1 MKLSWTLVAY
11 TVKKI
16 SLYLRKSSGSV
27 FAGTFSP
34 EFRKYTDE
42 FYEQIVRKCTEL
54 YKRFRQKRCRNSFGR
69 FRLLTEIPCTSSVY
83 VSCIFTERSV
93 NYRKVGY
100 GNSPLINGCSVI
112 IRKFSLSTRGKW
124 SVNVRKYIKKFRQKR
139 CRNSFTCFR
148 LLTHARKSNV
158 CTFLHVSNIK
168 RTLIVTVSRYWLL
181 VKSYEK
187 HAIKQTIN
195 MTKRSCQAFNHIIIW
210 DSSAEFFD
218 TQVMTSQ
225 KFWLFD

>member
-1 MKLSWTLVAY
+1 MSVRSWSIHLLRDWPGRRFYSRALLEKFPYIYGKVPAAFLPEPFHPSSVNIRTNF
-11 TVKKI
+11 I
-16 SLYLRKSSGSV
+16 SKSSVNVRNCIKGS
-27 FAGTFSP
+27 G
-34 EFRKYTDE
+34 
-42 FYEQIVRKCTEL
+42 
-54 YKRFRQKRCRNSFGR
+54 QKRCRNSFGR

-168 RTLIVTVSRYWLL
+168 RTLIVTVSRY
-181 VKSYEK
+181 
-187 HAIKQTIN
+187 
-195 MTKRSCQAFNHIIIW
+195 
-210 DSSAEFFD
+210 
-218 TQVMTSQ
+218 
-225 KFWLFD
+225 